1 MKKMLNKRKL
11 IYNNPSFK
19 FFFVGK
25 NVMQKS
31 ETFTTILSQM
41 LKPEVIKQHEKL
53 ISSLY

>member
-1 MKKMLNKRKL
+1 MKKMLNKRKS
-11 IYNNPSFK
+11 IYNNPLFK

-25 NVMQKS
+25 HVMQKS